1 MYIIDGRKLNTK
13 NLSLFYISLSL
24 LLKIVSV
31 NLIKLEYLRL
41 INNFVSEI
49 HLTIKGKGNQKI
61 LNNNF
66 QINPSEVIV
75 NGYRNDSCSKICYMS
90 DDLNNITLKFS
101 VLISSSKIMFK
112 DSTNILQINL
122 SNFDASHIQSMQ
134 EMFEGCSKLE
144 AINFGDINTSSVNNM
159 QHLFAQCFKISS
171 IDLSKFDTSKVT
183 SIYSMFLNC
192 TNLKTINFGDI
203 NTSSVKNMRSLFNR
217 CNNLNS
223 INLSTFDTSHVV
235 TFEFMFYKC
244 TKLKYLDLSNFYT
257 FNLEIMKNMFT
268 DCKSLIYL
276 NIYSFQ
282 LNYTVNILNAFKG
295 ASSNLI
301 FCINDYFTKNYL
313 FGNDSVSICLEPC
326 SNDNN
331 KKVNILYDG
340 CIKSCLKYG
349 FEYEY
354 KNICYHECPKDT
366 YSLFYDKKHNINNS
380 KECFEQIPQGYYLD
394 KNEKNYKKC
403 YKFCKSCYGEG
414 NETYNNCIECK
425 DNFTFHN
432 NSDDIKNCQN
442 NDIYRYEYNNN
453 CYKDY
458 PDKCLI
464 NKTSN
469 LTSISNLIDN
479 QKITQRIITT
489 FSDSEIIYQYKNN
502 ENLNYNYNFF
512 DIKNESEIFYIIQK
526 NFYLFFDSDKEK
538 SQVIKGDSDAI
549 FQITNSKN
557 EKQLLQ
563 NNALNNLNLSI
574 LDLGSCEDRLKKEY
588 NINDNDFLIYL
599 KKKILMI
606 SHLKEM
612 CNMKFLNLII
622 LQN

>member
-1 MYIIDGRKLNTK
+1 
-13 NLSLFYISLSL
+13 
-24 LLKIVSV
+24 
-31 NLIKLEYLRL
+31 
-41 INNFVSEI
+41 
-49 HLTIKGKGNQKI
+49 
-61 LNNNF
+61 
-66 QINPSEVIV
+66 
-75 NGYRNDSCSKICYMS
+75 
-90 DDLNNITLKFS
+90 
-101 VLISSSKIMFK
+101 MFK
-112 DSTNILQINL
+112 DSTNILQIDL

-134 EMFEGCSKLE
+134 EMFGGCSKLE
-144 AINFGDINTSSVNNM
+144 AINFGNINTSSVNNM

-183 SIYSMFLNC
+183 SMYSMFLNC
-192 TNLKTINFGDI
+192 TNVKTINFGNI
-203 NTSSVKNMRSLFNR
+203 NTSSVKSMRSLFNR
-217 CNNLNS
+217 CYNLNS
-223 INLSTFDTSHVV
+223 INLSNFDTSHVV

-244 TKLKYLDLSNFYT
+244 TTLKYLDLSNFYT

-282 LNYTVNILNAFKG
+282 LNYTVNKINAFKG

-313 FGNDSVSICLEPC
+313 FGNDSISICLEPC
-326 SNDNN
+326 SNDIN
-331 KKVNILYDG
+331 KKANIFYDG
-340 CIKSCLKYG
+340 CIKSCLKNG

-366 YSLFYDKKHNINNS
+366 YSLFYDEKYNINNS
-380 KECFEQIPQGYYLD
+380 KECFEQISQGYYLD

-432 NSDDIKNCQN
+432 NSDDIKNCYPICN
-442 NDIYRYEYNNN
+442 NYYYFDKLNIYHCTENLNCPEEYNKLILAKKKCIENCQKDDIYKYEYNNN
-453 CYKDY
+453 CYKEC

-464 NKTSN
+464 NETSN
-469 LTSISNLIDN
+469 LTRLSSLIDN
-479 QKITQRIITT
+479 QIITQRIINT
-489 FSDSEIIYQYKNN
+489 FSDSEIIYQCKNN
-502 ENLNYNYNFF
+502 ESFNYNYNFL
-512 DIKNESEIFYIIQK
+512 DIKNESEIFNIIQK

-538 SQVIKGDSDAI
+538 SQVIKGDSDVI

-599 KKKILMI
+599 KKENINDKSSERDVQYEIFEPYNFTKLNLSI
-606 SHLKEM
+606 CKEEQVNIYIPLIVSDETEDIYE
-612 CNMKFLNLII
+612 NMK
-622 LQN
+622 